1 MEHHLIVIKP
11 FLDLVREDFIIEAT
25 RIDQVMASEYR
36 RFVTRIAAPTTK
48 G

>member
-11 FLDLVREDFIIEAT
+11 FLDLIRGDFITETT
-25 RIDQVMASEYR
+25 RIDQILASEYR
-36 RFVTRIAAPTTK
+36 RFVTRVAAPTKK